1 MDPYGIRLELVKLAY
16 EIVWHNVEYT
26 NEKQRVDY
34 ARSGLKS
41 HPELTKINE
50 DDIINVAAK
59 LNLFI
64 SNKAP
69 KEIT

>member
-1 MDPYGIRLELVKLAY
+1 MEAYEIRLELLKLAY

-34 ARSGLKS
+34 AKSGLKS
-41 HPELTKINE
+41 HPELTKMNE
-50 DDIINVAAK
+50 DDIINMAVK

-64 SNKAP
+64 ANKAP